1 MVMEVQLTDTAVRAR
16 PLFPPPPLNLPLV
29 CSSRWFGTGQV
40 GTAPLEGCGSG
51 EGGSSHTDSRSL
63 RREAEKVRVHHPPD
77 IFPPKDEEPAKRLSP
92 GGCSCLGQLFVLPCA
107 SSYLDLITDPRIPH
121 LQLKYFC
128 ICTGSD
134 FIHSQNHFRS
144 GPDFQSKLSHVMT
157 NPLVSNV
164 LYINTK

>member
-1 MVMEVQLTDTAVRAR
+1 MRGVGRVRGGRHTLTAVLSGGR
-16 PLFPPPPLNLPLV
+16 
-29 CSSRWFGTGQV
+29 
-40 GTAPLEGCGSG
+40 EG
-51 EGGSSHTDSRSL
+51 E
-63 RREAEKVRVHHPPD
+63 VHHPPD